1 VLWKALQE
9 HDPTKLDSTPNS
21 NSTASDDFPKIKYTQ
36 CHFNY
41 YCNNKNPKI
50 AKPVPLGS
58 QYVKAPLRI
67 GITHFHSIKLQIW
80 IFEGKVTRSINLNTS
95 ISTRVQIMCN

>member
-21 NSTASDDFPKIKYTQ
+21 NSTASDDFSKINDTL

-41 YCNNKNPKI
+41 YCKITSPKI
-50 AKPVPLGS
+50 SKPVSP
-58 QYVKAPLRI
+58 AI
-67 GITHFHSIKLQIW
+67 
-80 IFEGKVTRSINLNTS
+80 
-95 ISTRVQIMCN
+95 

>member
-21 NSTASDDFPKIKYTQ
+21 NSTASDDFSKINYTL

-41 YCNNKNPKI
+41 YCKNKSPKI

-58 QYVKAPLRI
+58 QYSKAPLRN
-67 GITHFHSIKLQIW
+67 GNTHFQFTEHHIW
-80 IFEGKVTRSINLNTS
+80 IFD
-95 ISTRVQIMCN
+95 